1 MFASSSGHE
10 QVARALL
17 EAEASLFLLVV
28 SKDNFTMLMDG
39 SKFRR
44 ASFGSQSASCHT
56 VWSTQQSYPR
66 TPARE
71 GGYSALIYSSMQG
84 KAEVVENE
92 MLLHAG
98 ADKGLRSTGG
108 ARALSLAQDGN
119 HEAVLQIVA
128 VMCALT

>member
-1 MFASSSGHE
+1 MA
-10 QVARALL
+10 
-17 EAEASLFLLVV
+17 
-28 SKDNFTMLMDG
+28 
-39 SKFRR
+39 
-44 ASFGSQSASCHT
+44 ASFGGLLSVVNQRHA
-56 VWSTQQSYPR
+56 TQYGRRNSSYPR

-108 ARALSLAQDGN
+108 ARAL
-119 HEAVLQIVA
+119 
-128 VMCALT
+128 LTGTGWKP